1 MTLNGAM
8 MGQEEYI
15 REGSTLQWVGND
27 ERGRPIV
34 VHEAFR
40 PTVAHLDNKQM
51 IVRKKH
57 TSNTHGH
64 AWHVII
70 GPHTALLNIY
80 TVSGIL
86 LHCADYIH
94 VVQDGAVGWDGGHDQ
109 CQDVRFAHL

>member
-40 PTVAHLDNKQM
+40 PRVAHLDNKQM
-51 IVRKKH
+51 IVRK
-57 TSNTHGH
+57 THIQH
-64 AWHVII
+64 AWTRM